1 MLSSHNVIAASEDL
15 MPSGETDLE
24 NMLQQ
29 LQPELELIPYVFCT
43 LPNEQVNALAIDPRG
58 IFREKEGVTLIVTQA
73 QAQEHDLAYEGLFA
87 CITLSV
93 HSSLQAVGLI
103 AAVASRLAQA
113 GISVNP
119 VAGYYHDHL
128 FVPWKRRGEA
138 MALLVDLQQS
148 SDTSAASDHP
158 RL

>member
-1 MLSSHNVIAASEDL
+1 MA
-15 MPSGETDLE
+15 SGETNLDK
-24 NMLQQ
+24 MLDN
-29 LQPELELIPYVFCT
+29 LQPELEPAPYVFCT
-43 LPNEQVNALAIDPRG
+43 LSEGQFQALSIDPRG
-58 IFREKEGVTLIVTQA
+58 TFQEQEGVTVILTQA
-73 QAQEHDLAYEGLFA
+73 QAEENNLAFQGSFA

-103 AAVASRLAQA
+103 AAVATRLADA

-128 FVPWKRRGEA
+128 FVPWDRRGEA
-138 MALLVDLQQS
+138 MALLLALQKPTDPQDS
-148 SDTSAASDHP
+148 NSHP